1 MVDIVGTMVSKVAK
15 CFDDKLNLGLSGAV
29 NLARDEITKAIGA
42 VAGLAAGAIG
52 LVVPK
57 LDFLDALPW
66 EPWFSDQ
73 YFGKAFLIR

>member
-15 CFDDKLNLGLSGAV
+15 CFDDKLNLGLSGAAS
-29 NLARDEITKAIGA
+29 LARDEITKAIDA

-66 EPWFSDQ
+66 EPFV
-73 YFGKAFLIR
+73 